1 VHGSATVLDFGQ
13 TFLCAFIIAF
23 ISLLAHFSHQ
33 VSPNLIAMA
42 GKLASSLVRLHRK
55 SEWTGCGGNSLRTS
69 EARERLL
76 KVTALTLAGEE
87 AATVEV
93 GVYSHVLHLKAAL
106 KAANK
111 KLVRFEVLLL
121 NAKKP
126 LSEGMLLRNAFRVA
140 IAEHDA
146 GASSPLFGDE
156 HAAETT
162 SLSFGELSSICV
174 TVTLIQLP
182 PTFEHKG
189 SWSGC
194 GGNPQGSSESR
205 GCGNC
210 SPACSKCGASSHW
223 SCCGSTFRKGK
234 VCAMGITEDQALI
247 NAKLCYDHFDGVAP
261 VYSF

>member
-1 VHGSATVLDFGQ
+1 MSR
-13 TFLCAFIIAF
+13 
-23 ISLLAHFSHQ
+23 
-33 VSPNLIAMA
+33 
-42 GKLASSLVRLHRK
+42 LVRR
-55 SEWTGCGGNSLRTS
+55 SVR
-69 EARERLL
+69 
-76 KVTALTLAGEE
+76 VTALTLAGEE

-93 GVYSHVLHLKAAL
+93 GVYSHVLDLKAAL

-126 LSEGMLLRNAFRVA
+126 LSEGMLLRNAFRAA

-194 GGNPQGSSESR
+194 GGNPQGSSKSR